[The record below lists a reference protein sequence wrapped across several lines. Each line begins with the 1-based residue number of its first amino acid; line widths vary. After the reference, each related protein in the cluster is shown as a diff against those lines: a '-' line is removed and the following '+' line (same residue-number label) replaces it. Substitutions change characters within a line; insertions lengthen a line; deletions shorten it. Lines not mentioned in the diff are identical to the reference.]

1 MKEDT
6 QTGVLFWCLAAYL
19 LRLTVVVTLVSSK
32 DRCRPAAK
40 GKSAKQKRTPDG
52 VRFRCALMARR
63 YMRKGRMNAK
73 WKAENRKQ

>member
-1 MKEDT
+1 MSFFGALQLICALEGADA
-6 QTGVLFWCLAAYL
+6 LELA
-19 LRLTVVVTLVSSK
+19 K
-32 DRCRPAAK
+32 DRRRRAAK
-40 GKSAKQKRTPDG
+40 GKSAKQKRTLVG